1 MRPFLLLIA
10 GWLLWTAAVP
20 VSRAQSDSGAEP
32 VRVIRL
38 HGPRTLDVGDVGNY
52 RARVSDT
59 STRPI
64 GFLWDFGDGIASE
77 GTVVAHRYREA
88 GSYTV
93 MVVAYNAGGKD
104 TMRTTVTVREPVEP
118 PAPVTQPSANRA
130 SASASPPSASSAA
143 PAPSARSPEPS
154 PPEPSSRIARDSV
167 RSKLFSHDPI
177 QPATSGYTWV
187 MASDLWKERIE
198 SLLLKYRL
206 QGLRVELMTDVNGSG
221 AKVYRIIAGHFNT
234 VGEALIARSLLDPTR
249 VRMHLHGFAP
259 GGMAR
264 AVSSLPQAL
273 DRLDPQ
279 FAGWIDRLPQS
290 ASTPDASTP
299 DASTSAS
306 PLYAEA
312 PSENVAPE
320 DAPPEDVSAAGST
333 PPVEDGMEKT
343 RSAGEDGSARLAETP
358 PPRVSSP
365 TGSWFSG
372 SWGWLGA
379 FLAGVVAALSTGAVL
394 AVVMSGRLK
403 RWTSLGSANS
413 TSDAPAER
421 THVAQRATANP
432 AVTTS
437 AGSAPDTDEIPVAAG
452 ASRDREGAG
461 PAGLA
466 SPPVLDARKTD
477 PDGAPVGFVDAWMKS
492 RADALGDGFSS
503 SEPPSGNFS
512 EAEAAAEYEEWILAS
527 ESEASGDG
535 DRYEETRS
543 LDTPSGP
550 RAADL
555 RPDEE
560 PADESAAATSPADI
574 IADLEDD
581 VDSAARAGS
590 RDVEPPGWDAD
601 PAERDATSKPKTLMS
616 PGVPEAAG
624 RTPSDPPPP
633 ETEATDSA
641 EASSPNSPAED
652 PLLAR
657 ARAARQAALRQAAL
671 RQAGL
676 TSTTPSGQAT
686 QPAESRAQP
695 TRNRQPTR
703 DRPNSVRSRDN
714 DGPRDRQ
721 QSVPPAIDRGTA
733 PLNIA
738 WPEDDEFAAMPV
750 EAFQI
755 IAPEDVDGPLW
766 PHPSTWVVPGSDWED
781 LENL

>member
-52 RARVSDT
+52 RARVSDA

-104 TMRTTVTVREPVEP
+104 TMRTTVTVREPVEQ
-118 PAPVTQPSANRA
+118 PAPVTQSSANRA
-130 SASASPPSASSAA
+130 PASASPPSASSAA

-154 PPEPSSRIARDSV
+154 PQETSSRIARDSV

-221 AKVYRIIAGHFNT
+221 AKVYRIIAGHFDT

-279 FAGWIDRLPQS
+279 FAGWLDRLPQS
-290 ASTPDASTP
+290 ASP
-299 DASTSAS
+299 DASTSET

-312 PSENVAPE
+312 PSDHASSENATSE
-320 DAPPEDVSAAGST
+320 DAPPLDST
-333 PPVEDGMEKT
+333 PPVAERPEET
-343 RSAGEDGSARLAETP
+343 RSADQDSPARLAETP
-358 PPRVSSP
+358 PPGVSP
-365 TGSWFSG
+365 PAASWFSG
-372 SWGWLGA
+372 PWNWFGA

-394 AVVMSGRLK
+394 ALFMSSRLK
-403 RWTSLGSANS
+403 RWTSLASVDS
-413 TSDAPAER
+413 TPDSP
-421 THVAQRATANP
+421 AQRTPVTQWATAKT
-432 AVTTS
+432 AAASV
-437 AGSAPDTDEIPVAAG
+437 AGSAPDTDEIPVMADGSREAG
-452 ASRDREGAG
+452 RAG
-461 PAGLA
+461 SVDLS
-466 SPPVLDARKTD
+466 SPPVLDAREKQTD
-477 PDGAPVGFVDAWMKS
+477 APPAGFVDAWMES
-492 RADALGDGFSS
+492 QAAALGDGFSFS
-503 SEPPSGNFS
+503 SPPSGDFAD
-512 EAEAAAEYEEWILAS
+512 AEETGDGDR
-527 ESEASGDG
+527 GDG

-543 LDTPSGP
+543 LNTPSGP

-555 RPDEE
+555 RPD
-560 PADESAAATSPADI
+560 DESTDESVAATSPANI
-574 IADLEDD
+574 IAGLEED
-581 VDSAARAGS
+581 VDLAARAGP
-590 RDVEPPGWDAD
+590 REVEPPDADAD
-601 PAERDATSKPKTLMS
+601 PAERGAASKPKTLMS
-616 PGVPEAAG
+616 PGAPETAE
-624 RTPSDPPPP
+624 RPPSDPPPP
-633 ETEATDSA
+633 ETEPTDLA
-641 EASSPNSPAED
+641 EASSSNSPAED
-652 PLLAR
+652 PLMAR

-671 RQAGL
+671 R
-676 TSTTPSGQAT
+676 SKSSPDRAT
-686 QPAESRAQP
+686 QP
-695 TRNRQPTR
+695 TRNRQSTR
-703 DRPNSVRSRDN
+703 DHPNSVRSRDH

-781 LENL
+781 LEDL

>member
-20 VSRAQSDSGAEP
+20 VSRAQSSSEAEP

-52 RARVSDT
+52 RARVSDA

-104 TMRTTVTVREPVEP
+104 TMRTTVTVREPIEQ

-130 SASASPPSASSAA
+130 SASASPPSASPAA

-154 PPEPSSRIARDSV
+154 PPKPSSRIARDSV

-206 QGLRVELMTDVNGSG
+206 QGLRVELLTDVNGSG
-221 AKVYRIIAGHFNT
+221 AKAYRIIAGHFST

-279 FAGWIDRLPQS
+279 FAGWIDRLPQE
-290 ASTPDASTP
+290 TTRGGDPDP
-299 DASTSAS
+299 
-306 PLYAEA
+306 PLYA
-312 PSENVAPE
+312 
-320 DAPPEDVSAAGST
+320 DT
-333 PPVEDGMEKT
+333 QKEDGPTEDTSSADPSSVGPLPTVTEVPEET
-343 RSAGEDGSARLAETP
+343 RVEGEGGPGRLAETSP
-358 PPRVSSP
+358 PGGGSP
-365 TGSWFSG
+365 IAPWFSG

-394 AVVMSGRLK
+394 LALFTSGRLK
-403 RWTSLGSANS
+403 AWTPPASTNS
-413 TSDAPAER
+413 TPDAPAER
-421 THVAQRATANP
+421 TPATQQATANT
-432 AVTTS
+432 AAASV
-437 AGSAPDTDEIPVAAG
+437 AGSAPDTDELPVAAS
-452 ASRDREGAG
+452 ASREAERAG
-461 PAGLA
+461 SGDL
-466 SPPVLDARKTD
+466 SVPPVLDAREK
-477 PDGAPVGFVDAWMKS
+477 GADAAPLGFVDEWMETQTS
-492 RADALGDGFSS
+492 PLGDGFSS
-503 SEPPSGNFS
+503 SEPPSRDFS
-512 EAEAAAEYEEWILAS
+512 DAEAANEFEAWTLTPESEVKDDRGDETLSLDAPPEAEADDPRPEDKTADESVAAPEPKPLSSPGA
-527 ESEASGDG
+527 
-535 DRYEETRS
+535 
-543 LDTPSGP
+543 P
-550 RAADL
+550 RAAGQ
-555 RPDEE
+555 RP
-560 PADESAAATSPADI
+560 A
-574 IADLEDD
+574 
-581 VDSAARAGS
+581 
-590 RDVEPPGWDAD
+590 
-601 PAERDATSKPKTLMS
+601 
-616 PGVPEAAG
+616 
-624 RTPSDPPPP
+624 SDPPPAS
-633 ETEATDSA
+633 ESVSTHAEDASTSEA
-641 EASSPNSPAED
+641 PAED

-657 ARAARQAALRQAAL
+657 ARAARQAALRQSAL
-671 RQAGL
+671 APKA
-676 TSTTPSGQAT
+676 PSGQAT
-686 QPAESRAQP
+686 QPLESRAQP
-695 TRNRQPTR
+695 TQSRTQPAS
-703 DRPNSVRSRDN
+703 DRSKPVRRRPG
-714 DGPRDRQ
+714 DGPLDRQ

-738 WPEDDEFAAMPV
+738 WPEDDELAAMPV

-781 LENL
+781 LEDL